1 MDGSEAL
8 APLRVTTAEQLEQSL
23 AAYNRAARGET
34 TDAFGKSAAMLAS
47 LEQGPW
53 YALDLSA
60 CSPVRPSPSAGS
72 RSANEWSVAEPLG
85 RAYFR
90 PVQRRLRLFRASGR
104 QPYGGPRSCCTTFP
118 RRTIMNRVNGKVCI
132 VTGAASGVGRED
144 ALLLAREGAKVV
156 LTDLNDEAGRQV
168 AAEIGENALFI
179 RQDIANEADW
189 QNVIK
194 VTLERFGRLDV
205 LVNNAAILALG
216 SIEDTSLELWQ
227 KVQKI
232 NTEGY
237 FLGCK
242 YAVQAMKESGG
253 GSIVNMSSVAA
264 LGGMP
269 MFCAYSASKG
279 AVAAMTR
286 SVALHC
292 KQQGYRIRC
301 NSVHPD
307 GINTPMTQPLTGFQA
322 IPQETLDQDPMNRM
336 CAPRDIANVVLF
348 LASDE
353 SRFVNGA
360 EIRVDNA
367 QLISGL

>member
-1 MDGSEAL
+1 MQ
-8 APLRVTTAEQLEQSL
+8 RVE
-23 AAYNRAARGET
+23 
-34 TDAFGKSAAMLAS
+34 
-47 LEQGPW
+47 
-53 YALDLSA
+53 
-60 CSPVRPSPSAGS
+60 
-72 RSANEWSVAEPLG
+72 
-85 RAYFR
+85 
-90 PVQRRLRLFRASGR
+90 
-104 QPYGGPRSCCTTFP
+104 
-118 RRTIMNRVNGKVCI
+118 GKVCI

-156 LTDLNDEAGRQV
+156 LTDLNEEAGRQV
-168 AAEIGENALFI
+168 AAEIGANALFV
-179 RQDIANEADW
+179 RQDIASEADW
-189 QNVIK
+189 QLVIK
-194 VTLERFGRLDV
+194 ATLETFGRLDV

-227 KVQKI
+227 KVLKI
-232 NTEGY
+232 NSEGY

-242 YAVQAMKESGG
+242 YAVQAMKETGG

-307 GINTPMTQPLTGFQA
+307 GINTPMTQALTGFQA

-336 CAPRDIANVVLF
+336 CAPRDIANLVLF

>member
-1 MDGSEAL
+1 MQ
-8 APLRVTTAEQLEQSL
+8 RVE
-23 AAYNRAARGET
+23 
-34 TDAFGKSAAMLAS
+34 
-47 LEQGPW
+47 
-53 YALDLSA
+53 
-60 CSPVRPSPSAGS
+60 
-72 RSANEWSVAEPLG
+72 
-85 RAYFR
+85 
-90 PVQRRLRLFRASGR
+90 
-104 QPYGGPRSCCTTFP
+104 
-118 RRTIMNRVNGKVCI
+118 GKVCI
-132 VTGAASGVGRED
+132 ITGAASGIGRED
-144 ALLLAREGAKVV
+144 ALLLASEGARVV
-156 LTDLNDEAGRQV
+156 LTDLNEEAGRQV
-168 AAEIGENALFI
+168 AAEIGTNALFI
-179 RQDIANEADW
+179 RHDIASENDW
-189 QNVIK
+189 QHVVK
-194 VTLERFGRLDV
+194 TTLEHFGRLDV

-232 NTEGY
+232 NGDGY

-242 YAVQAMKESGG
+242 YAIQAMKETGG
-253 GSIVNMSSVAA
+253 GSIINMSSVAA
-264 LGGMP
+264 LGAMP

-286 SVALHC
+286 SIALHC

-307 GINTPMTQPLTGFQA
+307 GVNTPMTQALAGGQA

-336 CAPRDIANVVLF
+336 AAPRDIANVVLF
-348 LASDE
+348 LATDE

>member
-1 MDGSEAL
+1 MK
-8 APLRVTTAEQLEQSL
+8 RVE
-23 AAYNRAARGET
+23 
-34 TDAFGKSAAMLAS
+34 
-47 LEQGPW
+47 
-53 YALDLSA
+53 
-60 CSPVRPSPSAGS
+60 
-72 RSANEWSVAEPLG
+72 
-85 RAYFR
+85 
-90 PVQRRLRLFRASGR
+90 
-104 QPYGGPRSCCTTFP
+104 
-118 RRTIMNRVNGKVCI
+118 GKVCI
-132 VTGAASGVGRED
+132 ITGAASGVGRED

-168 AAEIGENALFI
+168 AAEIGANALFI
-179 RQDIANEADW
+179 HQDIASEADW

-194 VTLERFGRLDV
+194 VTLETFGRLDV

-232 NTEGY
+232 NGEGY

-307 GINTPMTQPLTGFQA
+307 GINTPMTQALTGGQP
-322 IPQETLDQDPMNRM
+322 IPQEALDQDPMNRM
-336 CAPRDIANVVLF
+336 CAPQDIASVVLF

-353 SRFVNGA
+353 SRFINGA

-367 QLISGL
+367 QLISGI

>member
-1 MDGSEAL
+1 MQ
-8 APLRVTTAEQLEQSL
+8 RVE
-23 AAYNRAARGET
+23 
-34 TDAFGKSAAMLAS
+34 
-47 LEQGPW
+47 
-53 YALDLSA
+53 
-60 CSPVRPSPSAGS
+60 
-72 RSANEWSVAEPLG
+72 
-85 RAYFR
+85 
-90 PVQRRLRLFRASGR
+90 
-104 QPYGGPRSCCTTFP
+104 
-118 RRTIMNRVNGKVCI
+118 GKVCI
-132 VTGAASGVGRED
+132 VTGAASGIGRED
-144 ALLLAREGAKVV
+144 ALLLASQGAKVV

-168 AAEIGENALFI
+168 AAEIGSNALFI
-179 RQDIANEADW
+179 RHDIASESDW
-189 QNVIK
+189 QRVIK
-194 VTLERFGRLDV
+194 TTVEHFGRLDV

-216 SIEDTSLELWQ
+216 SIEDTTLELWQ

-232 NTEGY
+232 NGEGY

-242 YAVQAMKESGG
+242 YAIAAMKETGG
-253 GSIVNMSSVAA
+253 GSIINMSSVAA
-264 LGGMP
+264 LGAMP

-286 SVALHC
+286 SIALHC

-307 GINTPMTQPLTGFQA
+307 GVNTPMTQALTGGQA

-336 CAPRDIANVVLF
+336 CAPLDIANVVLF

-367 QLISGL
+367 QLISGI

>member
-1 MDGSEAL
+1 
-8 APLRVTTAEQLEQSL
+8 
-23 AAYNRAARGET
+23 
-34 TDAFGKSAAMLAS
+34 
-47 LEQGPW
+47 
-53 YALDLSA
+53 
-60 CSPVRPSPSAGS
+60 
-72 RSANEWSVAEPLG
+72 
-85 RAYFR
+85 
-90 PVQRRLRLFRASGR
+90 
-104 QPYGGPRSCCTTFP
+104 
-118 RRTIMNRVNGKVCI
+118 
-132 VTGAASGVGRED
+132 
-144 ALLLAREGAKVV
+144 
-156 LTDLNDEAGRQV
+156 
-168 AAEIGENALFI
+168 
-179 RQDIANEADW
+179 
-189 QNVIK
+189 
-194 VTLERFGRLDV
+194 V

-216 SIEDTSLELWQ
+216 SVEDTSLELFQ

-242 YAVQAMKESGG
+242 YAVQAMKETGG

-307 GINTPMTQPLTGFQA
+307 GINTPMTQALAGGQP
-322 IPQETLDQDPMNRM
+322 IPQEALDADPMNRM

-353 SRFVNGA
+353 SRFINGA